1 MAYHQYEIVKKSYIE
16 EASSTD
22 IYIISMNTKIK
33 CLKVA
38 NVLKNNGY
46 KVEVEKVRNKLKKG
60 LDYGN
65 KQGIRY
71 VIIIGED
78 ELKDNT
84 VVKDMFN
91 MRDSIKEN
99 GVLVPALRLFKRQR
113 WIKIYNRKKV
123 NLKLRKQ

>member
-1 MAYHQYEIVKKSYIE
+1 MH
-16 EASSTD
+16 
-22 IYIISMNTKIK
+22 
-33 CLKVA
+33 
-38 NVLKNNGY
+38 
-46 KVEVEKVRNKLKKG
+46 NKLKKS
-60 LDYGN
+60 LDYAN

-99 GVLVPALRLFKRQR
+99 GVLVPALRLFKR
-113 WIKIYNRKKV
+113 
-123 NLKLRKQ
+123 